1 MKGIRWISSFLVFNL
16 LFILASLLTEK
27 YLGWLLNIGG
37 WKWIALVFFIPIY
50 FTLAAS
56 TVTITSLVSP
66 NRFRTPILI
75 RWFCGVCLILGF
87 IYFAIIGFKFGLL
100 EINNLIFLAY
110 IVYVSSPEKVM
121 SFLEGSGI

>member
-1 MKGIRWISSFLVFNL
+1 MKGIRWITSFLVFNL

-27 YLGWLLNIGG
+27 YLGWFLNIGG
-37 WKWIALVFFIPIY
+37 WKWIAIVFFIPIY

-56 TVTITSLVSP
+56 TVTITALVSP

-87 IYFAIIGFKFGLL
+87 IYFAIVGFKFGLL
-100 EINNLIFLAY
+100 EINNLIFLLF
-110 IVYVSSPEKVM
+110 IVKVSSPERVM
-121 SFLEGSGI
+121 SFLEGSGV